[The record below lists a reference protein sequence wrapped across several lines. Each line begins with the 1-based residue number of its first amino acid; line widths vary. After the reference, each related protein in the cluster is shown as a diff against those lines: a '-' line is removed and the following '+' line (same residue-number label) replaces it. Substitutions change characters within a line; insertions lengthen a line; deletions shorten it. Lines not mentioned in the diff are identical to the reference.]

1 MLGKAC
7 RNQSNKMT
15 MREIDLQEYVRS
27 EPIRLSAAELRT
39 LQTSKLSIGIAPTL
53 DGEGEYRLTPGSI
66 VGASDIGD
74 LSVLIQPKIGIP
86 QLLSMACYAIS
97 KFKPQPELFN
107 YPQEYALPDVLALAL
122 AFAARQAFSRGL
134 LHGYRV
140 EEESLYTVRG
150 RIMVAEQLRRRFGIP
165 LPVEVR
171 YDEFTND
178 ILANRLVRAAV
189 YRLGS
194 MRLRSQPAR
203 RQLGRIAGMLE
214 NVSPVEFRPNAV
226 PEIRFDRLNEHYRG
240 VVSLSQLI
248 LRHGAFESS
257 RGEVRASGFLMDMN
271 VVFQEFV
278 TVALREALG
287 VSTDAFGERPIS
299 TLDEDGKVSLRPDL
313 VWREGARHVFV
324 GDAKYKNISGDQV
337 PNTDVYQLLA
347 YTTALDLPS
356 GLLIYA
362 KGEADTA
369 TYQVRHSGKRLE
381 VAALDLSGT
390 LDEVLARVE
399 WLAGVVKAA
408 AMRGGGLPPVNGRR
422 VVAVTALP

>member
-1 MLGKAC
+1 MGRRLHIH
-7 RNQSNKMT
+7 RTT
-15 MREIDLQEYVRS
+15 MRDITLQEHVRS
-27 EPIRLSAAELRT
+27 EPIRLSAAELTT
-39 LQTSKLSIGIAPTL
+39 LQTSNLSINIAPTG
-53 DGEGEYRLTPGSI
+53 DADGEYRLTPGSI
-66 VGASDIGD
+66 VGAVELGD
-74 LSVLIQPKIGIP
+74 LSVFIEPKIGIP

-97 KFKPQPELFN
+97 KFKPQDELFD
-107 YPQEYALPDVLALAL
+107 YPREYALPDVLALAL
-122 AFAARQAFSRGL
+122 ASAARRAFSRGL

-178 ILANRLVRAAV
+178 VLANRLVRAAV
-189 YRLGS
+189 YLLGR
-194 MRLRSQPAR
+194 MRLRLQPAR
-203 RQLGRIAGMLE
+203 RELGRIAGMLE
-214 NVSPVEFRPNAV
+214 NVSSVEFRPKGV
-226 PEIRFDRLNEHYRG
+226 PEMRFDRLNEHYRT
-240 VVSLSQLI
+240 VVELSRLI

-278 TVALREALG
+278 TAALREALG
-287 VSTDAFGERPIS
+287 VSPDAFKERAIPS
-299 TLDEDGKVSLRPDL
+299 LDEGDHVHLRPDL
-313 VWREGARHVFV
+313 VWQDGDQYVFV
-324 GDAKYKNISGDQV
+324 GDAKYKNITGGRI
-337 PNTDVYQLLA
+337 PNADLYQLLA

-362 KGEADTA
+362 EGEAA
-369 TYQVRHSGKRLE
+369 AAKYQVRHSGKRLE

-390 LDEVLARVE
+390 LDEVLARVGN
-399 WLAGVVKAA
+399 LAGMVKAA

>member
-1 MLGKAC
+1 
-7 RNQSNKMT
+7 
-15 MREIDLQEYVRS
+15 
-27 EPIRLSAAELRT
+27 
-39 LQTSKLSIGIAPTL
+39 
-53 DGEGEYRLTPGSI
+53 
-66 VGASDIGD
+66 
-74 LSVLIQPKIGIP
+74 
-86 QLLSMACYAIS
+86 MACYAIS
-97 KFKPQPELFN
+97 KFKPQPELFD

-122 AFAARQAFSRGL
+122 ASAARQAFSRGL

-226 PEIRFDRLNEHYRG
+226 PDIRFDRLNEHYRG

-287 VSTDAFGERPIS
+287 VSADAFRERPIS
-299 TLDEDGKVSLRPDL
+299 SLDEGGKVRLRPDL
-313 VWREGARHVFV
+313 VWRDGDRHVFV
-324 GDAKYKNISGDQV
+324 GRRKVQEHHRRTHAQRRPVS
-337 PNTDVYQLLA
+337 
-347 YTTALDLPS
+347 TA
-356 GLLIYA
+356 G
-362 KGEADTA
+362 
-369 TYQVRHSGKRLE
+369 VRHRTRSARRP
-381 VAALDLSGT
+381 ADLREG
-390 LDEVLARVE
+390 
-399 WLAGVVKAA
+399 
-408 AMRGGGLPPVNGRR
+408 RGGHCDVPGPAFRQAAGGGCPGPVRHARRGTCARR
-422 VVAVTALP
+422 VAGGRGQGSRYEGWGSAAR

>member
-1 MLGKAC
+1 M
-7 RNQSNKMT
+7 
-15 MREIDLQEYVRS
+15 
-27 EPIRLSAAELRT
+27 RLSAAELRT

-53 DGEGEYRLTPGSI
+53 DREGEYRLTPGSI
-66 VGASDIGD
+66 VGAVELGD
-74 LSVLIQPKIGIP
+74 LSVFIEPKIGIP

-97 KFKPQPELFN
+97 KFKPQPELFD
-107 YPQEYALPDVLALAL
+107 YPQEHALPDVMALAL
-122 AFAARQAFSRGL
+122 ASAARKAFSRGL

-140 EEESLYTVRG
+140 EEEPLYTVRG

-178 ILANRLVRAAV
+178 ILPNRLVRAAV
-189 YRLGS
+189 HRLGQ

-214 NVSPVEFRPNAV
+214 NVSPVEFRPNTV
-226 PEIRFDRLNEHYRG
+226 PEIRFDRLNEHYRT
-240 VVSLSQLI
+240 VVELSRLI
-248 LRHGAFESS
+248 LQHGAFESS

-287 VSTDAFGERPIS
+287 LSANAFNERPIPS
-299 TLDEDGKVSLRPDL
+299 LDKGGKVNLRPDL
-313 VWREGARHVFV
+313 VWSDGARDVFV
-324 GDAKYKNISGDQV
+324 GDAKYKNIAGGSI
-337 PNTDVYQLLA
+337 PNADLYQLLA

-362 KGEADTA
+362 KGEANTA
-369 TYQVRHSGKRLE
+369 TYQVRYAGKRLQ

-390 LDEVLARVE
+390 LDEVLARVGN
-399 WLAGVVKAA
+399 LAGMVKAA
-408 AMRGGGLPPVNGRR
+408 AMRGEGLMPVNGRR

>member
-1 MLGKAC
+1 M
-7 RNQSNKMT
+7 
-15 MREIDLQEYVRS
+15 
-27 EPIRLSAAELRT
+27 RT

-53 DGEGEYRLTPGSI
+53 DREGEYRLTPGSI
-66 VGASDIGD
+66 VGAVELGD
-74 LSVLIQPKIGIP
+74 LSVLIEPKIGIP

-97 KFKPQPELFN
+97 KFKPQPELFDF
-107 YPQEYALPDVLALAL
+107 PQERALPDVLALAL
-122 AFAARQAFSRGL
+122 ASAARQAFSRGL
-134 LHGYRV
+134 IHGYRV

-165 LPVEVR
+165 LPVKVR

-226 PEIRFDRLNEHYRG
+226 PDIRFDRLNEHYRG

-287 VSTDAFGERPIS
+287 VSANAFRERPIS
-299 TLDEDGKVSLRPDL
+299 SLDEGDHVHLRPDL
-313 VWREGARHVFV
+313 VWRDGVRHVFV
-324 GDAKYKNISGDQV
+324 GDAKYKNITGGRM
-337 PNTDVYQLLA
+337 PNADMYQLLA
-347 YTTALDLPS
+347 YVTALDLPG

-399 WLAGVVKAA
+399 WLADAVSES
-408 AMRGGGLPPVNGRR
+408 AMRYGARQQHAFR
-422 VVAVTALP
+422 